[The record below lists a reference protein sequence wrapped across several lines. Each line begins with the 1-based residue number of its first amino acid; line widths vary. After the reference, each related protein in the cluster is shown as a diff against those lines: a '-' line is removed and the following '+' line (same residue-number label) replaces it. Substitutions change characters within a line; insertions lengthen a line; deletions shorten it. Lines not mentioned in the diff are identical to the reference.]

1 MQANLTRLPLGA
13 GSVADRGPQTGYSA
27 AFLSGTFDSA
37 GSVSVGAAG
46 ALRQITNL
54 APGSDAND
62 AATVGQ
68 VQAAIDSVNGAVANA
83 VLYTDATQTAVTLE
97 GAGGT
102 TISNVADGTLSAA
115 SSEAVNGSQLF
126 ATNQQVGANAGDIG
140 TLQTDVSANAG
151 DITNLQSDVAAQG
164 TTINNLQVAV
174 GDNSADIAVNAGDI
188 SQLQDTAVQYDD
200 ATQAS
205 VTLGGA
211 GGTGIT
217 NLVAGTVS
225 AGSSDAVNGAQL
237 FATNTQVDVNT
248 VAIQANANAILAV
261 GSTGDPLGV
270 AYDDITRTS
279 VTFDGAGG
287 TLLANVQSGE
297 VSATSSEAVNG
308 SQLFATNQSVT
319 DLDGRVTTNEGD
331 ISNLDTRVTV
341 NSNTISTN
349 TTSIANLDGRVTVNT
364 TAITEVEEQ
373 LANVPI
379 GYVADNDTSVRSDTP
394 TDTAALLGAGG
405 GGVRVT
411 NVAAGNVAAGSD
423 DAINGSQLAATN
435 SAVAVNR
442 SDIDRNT
449 SEISSINNRIAGSM
463 MVSVQYSDPSDP
475 TVSNGG
481 TMTQDVTFLG
491 ADASQPVRVHNVADG
506 TLGTD
511 AVNVRQLQASMS
523 ETMARSTA
531 YTDERFDLLSN
542 GLNQLA
548 FDLDEVRDEAFSGTA
563 SAMALA
569 GIPQTMDPGR
579 SLVGGAIG
587 HYRGRTAFA
596 IGVSTTI
603 NDGGGVFTAGGT
615 MDTDGHGGFSAGAGF
630 SF

>member
-1 MQANLTRLPLGA
+1 M
-13 GSVADRGPQTGYSA
+13 
-27 AFLSGTFDSA
+27 
-37 GSVSVGAAG
+37 
-46 ALRQITNL
+46 
-54 APGSDAND
+54 
-62 AATVGQ
+62 GQ